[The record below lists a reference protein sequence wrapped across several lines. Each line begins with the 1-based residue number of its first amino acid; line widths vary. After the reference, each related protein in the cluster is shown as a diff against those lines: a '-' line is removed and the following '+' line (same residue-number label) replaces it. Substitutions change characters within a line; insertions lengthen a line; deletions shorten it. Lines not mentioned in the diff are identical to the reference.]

1 MNRKSMKKDQ
11 EVLKMFFPNVQR
23 ERKTLTDLIMEKIES
38 QNLTKNKTSDQQS
51 LSNTKLLFKSEE
63 LPKAFK
69 LSNWEEILLTHPEN
83 WTPHA
88 TFEATR
94 IFVSILKTK

>member
-1 MNRKSMKKDQ
+1 MHILMMAYINMNRKSMKKDQ

-51 LSNTKLLFKSEE
+51 LSNTKLLFKVCC
-63 LPKAFK
+63 
-69 LSNWEEILLTHPEN
+69 IY
-83 WTPHA
+83 
-88 TFEATR
+88 
-94 IFVSILKTK
+94 